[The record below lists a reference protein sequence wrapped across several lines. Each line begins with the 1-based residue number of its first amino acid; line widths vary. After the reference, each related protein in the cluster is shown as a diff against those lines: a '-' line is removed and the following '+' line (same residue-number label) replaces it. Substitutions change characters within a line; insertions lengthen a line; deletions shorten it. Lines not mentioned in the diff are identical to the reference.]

1 MQMKFLIAIKLIN
14 AKAYVVKDLRG
25 PYRRLIGK
33 LNKIVPWS
41 PND

>member
-25 PYRRLIGK
+25 AYGCLTGK
-33 LNKIVPWS
+33 LNKIKP
-41 PND
+41 